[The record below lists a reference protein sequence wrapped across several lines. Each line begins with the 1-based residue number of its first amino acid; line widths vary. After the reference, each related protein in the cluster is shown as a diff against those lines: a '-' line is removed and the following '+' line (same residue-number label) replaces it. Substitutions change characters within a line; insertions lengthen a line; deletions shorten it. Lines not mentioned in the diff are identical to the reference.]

1 MSNQKKG
8 PAPDPNLKRSPAELL
23 PFSLADIKRA
33 IPPKC
38 FSRSALRSGSYLLV
52 DILVIAVL
60 VYLSTGIDRLAAPG
74 VVRWGVLWPLY
85 WYWCGAFATGVWVIA
100 HECGHGA
107 FSDWEQLNDSVGLVF
122 HSLLLVPYFSW

>member
-1 MSNQKKG
+1 MS
-8 PAPDPNLKRSPAELL
+8 DPRAGTTCKRVPAEVP
-23 PFSLADIKRA
+23 PFKLADVKRA
-33 IPPKC
+33 VPPKC
-38 FSRSALRSGSYLLV
+38 FTRSAWRSGSYLLV
-52 DILVIAVL
+52 DVLVIAVL

-74 VVRWGVLWPLY
+74 PIRWGVLWPLY

-107 FSDWEQLNDSVGLVF
+107 FSNSGWLNDSVGLIF